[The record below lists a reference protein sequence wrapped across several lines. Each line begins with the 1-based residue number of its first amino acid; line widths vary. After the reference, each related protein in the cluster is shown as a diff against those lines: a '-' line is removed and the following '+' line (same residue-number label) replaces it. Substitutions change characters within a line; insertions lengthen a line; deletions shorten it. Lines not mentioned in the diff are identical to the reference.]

1 MTKKNKGY
9 KMENKQL
16 LDMDTVARWMG
27 YDQINL
33 RIAQDQIVK
42 LTEEN
47 QRLNQMLAEAKL
59 GKEK

>member
-1 MTKKNKGY
+1 VGQKEILSTDK
-9 KMENKQL
+9 
-16 LDMDTVARWMG
+16 VARWMG

-47 QRLNQMLAEAKL
+47 QKLNQMLAEAKL